1 MPPTPECATGHHDL
15 VATLSIPFLVDYL
28 YWMRDRV
35 LEAAAALDDAEF
47 LSTPRMHDRDLRA
60 TLAHELD
67 VEMSWRGKL
76 QGLPI
81 EQWGPAAEIKPEQFA
96 DLAELRA
103 AWAGH
108 EARTRA
114 WLATLSEADLEAPT
128 SVNGLDGRPLEV
140 YLLHVIEH
148 GVTEFATAAAQLHEL
163 GQDVG
168 DISILRMLAER

>member
-1 MPPTPECATGHHDL
+1 MPL
-15 VATLSIPFLVDYL
+15 LSIPFLIDYL

-35 LEAAAALDDAEF
+35 LETAAGLEPTKF
-47 LSTPRMHDRDLRA
+47 METPRLHGRDLRA

-81 EQWGPAAEIKPEQFA
+81 EQWGPAAEIKPEQFESV
-96 DLAELRA
+96 AELRA

-108 EARTRA
+108 EARTRE
-114 WLATLSEADLEAPT
+114 WLATLSPADLEMPT

-148 GVTEFATAAAQLHEL
+148 GVTEFATAAAQLHEV
-163 GQDVG
+163 GHDVG
-168 DISILRMLAER
+168 DLSILRMLADR